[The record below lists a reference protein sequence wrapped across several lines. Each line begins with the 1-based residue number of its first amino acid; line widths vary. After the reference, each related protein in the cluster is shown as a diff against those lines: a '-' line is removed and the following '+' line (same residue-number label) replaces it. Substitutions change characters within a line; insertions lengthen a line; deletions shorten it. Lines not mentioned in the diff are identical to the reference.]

1 MSSWLVVSLSFKI
14 KLKNGL
20 LWLIIFKVGDQI
32 HDNFLAEKRME
43 KKRKYLEQKEERLN
57 ERKEED
63 IKAVAVY
70 NG

>member
-1 MSSWLVVSLSFKI
+1 MTSWLVVSWSFKI

-20 LWLIIFKVGDQI
+20 LWLISKVGDQI

-63 IKAVAVY
+63 IKAVAVH